1 MTAIP
6 DNVSVLPDGS
16 TIPVVSIAGTVALAS
31 SVTVSNFPGTQ
42 AVSGTIGVVLPS
54 LVAGSATIGNVGIV
68 GVPTVQGALT
78 TVPQTGTIGGYI
90 AMAVGTLDS
99 VVLAG
104 AQSVPG
110 TTRRYLDLS
119 NPSGTVAVY
128 VNFGAPATIGN
139 APVILAPGT
148 PRGDVR
154 TWEGAFVPS
163 DDIHC
168 VASAPTS
175 FWIGSR

>member
-139 APVILAPGT
+139 APIILAPGT